1 MKALLSL
8 AGSLFLVALL
18 LTAQAQSLP
27 KVTSKAVNTTDKAA
41 TERQTADRRAA
52 AYKGPK
58 VVKSTKTLGNKML
71 RDSKPAPTPVAPT
84 KQ

>member
-1 MKALLSL
+1 MKAFFSLAGALSL
-8 AGSLFLVALL
+8 ATTL

-27 KVTSKAVNTTDKAA
+27 KVTSQAVNTQNKAA

-58 VVKSTKTLGNKML
+58 VVKSTETLGNKML
-71 RDSKPAPTPVAPT
+71 RDSKPAPKPVSPA

>member
-1 MKALLSL
+1 MNVLRSL
-8 AGSLFLVALL
+8 ASSLPLAALL

-27 KVTSKAVNTTDKAA
+27 TVTSKAVNTKNKAA
-41 TERQTADRRAA
+41 TARKTAEQRAA

-58 VVKSTKTLGNKML
+58 VVKSTEKLGNEML
-71 RDSKPAPTPVAPT
+71 RDSKPATKPVAPT

>member
-1 MKALLSL
+1 MKTLLSL
-8 AGSLFLVALL
+8 TSGLLVATIL

-27 KVTSKAVNTTDKAA
+27 KVTSQTVNTKNKAA

-58 VVKSTKTLGNKML
+58 VMKSTEALGHKML
-71 RDSKPAPTPVAPT
+71 RDSKPAPKPVSPA